1 MAAKPITRP
10 PRILDSA
17 RDRDEPPDAHHQQRR
32 GDVVGR
38 RRRPRSAS
46 PARGLEGSSAWATM
60 PVFAAGIIVVQV
72 VSSRLWLAR
81 FRYGPL
87 ERAWRCITWWD
98 LQPIRLRA
106 SAN

>member
-1 MAAKPITRP
+1 
-10 PRILDSA
+10 
-17 RDRDEPPDAHHQQRR
+17 
-32 GDVVGR
+32 
-38 RRRPRSAS
+38 
-46 PARGLEGSSAWATM
+46 M